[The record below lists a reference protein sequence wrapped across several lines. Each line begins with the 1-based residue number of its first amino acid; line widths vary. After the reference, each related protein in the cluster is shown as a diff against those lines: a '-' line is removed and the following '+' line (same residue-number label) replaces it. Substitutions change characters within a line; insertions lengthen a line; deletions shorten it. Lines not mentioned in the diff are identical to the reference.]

1 MYEQTASQLRLV
13 HALIAARLQEA
24 DNQRLVN
31 RRHPGFRRSIG
42 HSMIRIGERLA
53 AEPPMQPARSR

>member
-1 MYEQTASQLRLV
+1 MNEHATSQLRLV

-24 DNQRLVN
+24 DNQRLVH
-31 RRHPGFRRSIG
+31 RPRPGFRRSIG

-53 AEPPMQPARSR
+53 AEPPLQPARSR